1 MTDPAGL
8 AALLATTA
16 FRQPFRP
23 YQLRA
28 LDAFERARAAGDT
41 RIYLT
46 MPPGSGKTVTG
57 LEIARRLGR
66 PSLVLGPTS
75 AIVGQWL
82 AEWAAFE
89 PAVVPASASTDLAS
103 PVTVLTYQS
112 IAVLDRDA
120 GEPDDP
126 DDPVADPAAPDNTGD
141 DPGDE
146 PRRRRKP
153 PTAHERRR
161 RRVLVARGG
170 DPEAVL
176 GLLHPN
182 GRAIVERLAALGP
195 CTLVLDEC
203 HHLLDLWGNV
213 LEAVLDALP
222 AGSTVVGLTATPP
235 GDLGERQAALFR
247 RLFGTGAD
255 FEIVT
260 PAVVKDGHLAPYQEL
275 ALLVRPT
282 PAEDAWI
289 ARQQERFDDLLHDL
303 MDPGF
308 ATTPFGAWFATRILR
323 RESADGAPV
332 GWGTLERD
340 DPDLA
345 RAALRR
351 LWGLGKDLPAGA
363 HLREEHRRPLEA
375 ADWIA
380 LLDAFVRDVLD
391 PSPER
396 VDAIAR
402 EQVRRALPAIGYV
415 LTRRGIRASTSVVDR
430 VLGVSAAK
438 AEATVRIL
446 AAEEAVLG
454 TRLRAVVLCDFETAG
469 RDARATTDGVL
480 DPAAG
485 SAAGALRTLLGDHA
499 TARIAP
505 VLVSGRTVACSRS
518 TAVDL
523 VAFARADAGLVAV
536 FAGYDPLASA
546 GPARSAAAGAPSVSP
561 GTAGPDPGWD
571 DVVAIDPGHP
581 AWTSR
586 RWVPLVTAFFEAGR
600 SRCLVGTRAMLG
612 EGWNSQR
619 ANVLV
624 DLGAATTSV
633 SVQQVRGRTLRL
645 DPEDAGKV
653 ADNWDV
659 VCVAEGHVRGDA
671 DYRRFV
677 RKHRAYFALGATG
690 EIESGVS
697 HVDPA
702 LSPYGPPPAATF
714 EAVAGA
720 MLARPARRAA
730 VRAAWRVGEPYR
742 DVPVE
747 TVRVRLGKAPGLP
760 GRRLLRAA
768 PEAGGAAPGGL
779 AAAGAAVATG
789 ALVVGTVVGAPLAGF
804 AAAGVLGG
812 GAAVASLRAARG
824 RLAGLAPRD
833 TLEDMGRAVADAMA
847 ATGLVVRGLGADAVR
862 VVPQPDGYYR
872 CFLADASDADS
883 GRFATALEE
892 LVSPLWD
899 PRWIIPR
906 RVEEPPASLAATLGV
921 IVRGILARGRGAPEV
936 WHAVPGAF
944 AGRKDRVAAFETAW
958 SRWVS
963 PGARA
968 LPARDPRAEAILAL
982 RTGDDPFK
990 VETQLRTLWT

>member
-1 MTDPAGL
+1 MTHPAGL
-8 AALLATTA
+8 PALLATTA
-16 FRQPFRP
+16 FRHPFRP

-28 LDAFERARAAGDT
+28 LEAFERARATGDT

-57 LEIARRLGR
+57 LEIARRIGR
-66 PSLVLGPTS
+66 PALVLAPTS

-82 AEWAAFE
+82 EEWATFE
-89 PAVVPASASTDLAS
+89 PVVVAASASPDLAS
-103 PVTVLTYQS
+103 PLTVLTYQS
-112 IAVLDRDA
+112 IAVLDRGAA
-120 GEPDDP
+120 GP
-126 DDPVADPAAPDNTGD
+126 GD
-141 DPGDE
+141 DTDAAAADRTPHD
-146 PRRRRKP
+146 
-153 PTAHERRR
+153 RRR

-170 DPEAVL
+170 DPDAVL

-182 GRAIVERLAALGP
+182 GRAIVDRLASLGP
-195 CTLVLDEC
+195 VTLVLDEC
-203 HHLLDLWGNV
+203 HHLLELWGHI
-213 LEAVLDALP
+213 LEAVLGVLP

-235 GDLGERQAALFR
+235 GDLGEREATLYRQ
-247 RLFGTGAD
+247 LFGSGAD

-275 ALLVRPT
+275 ACLVRPT
-282 PAEDAWI
+282 PAEEGWI
-289 ARQQERFDDLLHDL
+289 ARQQERFDELLRNL

-308 ATTPFGAWFATRILR
+308 ASTPFWAWFATRILR
-323 RESADGAPV
+323 RESVDGAPV
-332 GWGTLERD
+332 GWATIERD

-351 LWGLGKDLPAGA
+351 LWATDQPAPSGA
-363 HLREEHRRPLEA
+363 HVREEHRRLLEA
-375 ADWIA
+375 SDWIA
-380 LLDAFVRDVLD
+380 LLDAYVRDVLD

-438 AEATVRIL
+438 ADAAVRIL

-454 TRLRAVVLCDFETAG
+454 SRLRAVVLCDFETAG
-469 RDARATTDGVL
+469 WDTRTATDGVL
-480 DPAAG
+480 DPGAG
-485 SAAGALRTLLGDHA
+485 SAAGVLRTLLADGRA
-499 TARIAP
+499 ARLRP
-505 VLVSGRTVACSRS
+505 VLVSGRTVACARS

-523 VAFARADAGLVAV
+523 VALAQTDPELAPAFE
-536 FAGYDPLASA
+536 GYDVLSGGVA
-546 GPARSAAAGAPSVSP
+546 GG
-561 GTAGPDPGWD
+561 DWE

-586 RWVPLVTAFFEAGR
+586 RWVPLVTAFFEEGG

-612 EGWNSQR
+612 EGWNSRR

-624 DLGAATTSV
+624 DLGAATTSI

-645 DPEDAGKV
+645 DPDDATKV

-702 LSPYGPPPAATF
+702 LSPYGPPPAASF
-714 EAVAGA
+714 EALAES
-720 MLARPARRAA
+720 MLARVGRRAS
-730 VRAAWRVGEPYR
+730 VREAWRIGEPYR

-747 TVRVRLGKAPGLP
+747 TVRVRLGTTPGLP
-760 GRRLLRAA
+760 GRRLFRAELGPGEGGA
-768 PEAGGAAPGGL
+768 GAGPRGIAAGGGAVATGVLAVGAVLGAPIVGL
-779 AAAGAAVATG
+779 AAAGI
-789 ALVVGTVVGAPLAGF
+789 
-804 AAAGVLGG
+804 LGG
-812 GAAVASLRAARG
+812 GAAVASLRAARA
-824 RLAGLAPRD
+824 RLARLAPRD

-847 ATGLVVRGLGADAVR
+847 GTGLVAKGLGADAVR

-872 CFLADASDADS
+872 CFLAEASDVDS

-899 PRWIIPR
+899 PRAIIPR
-906 RVEEPPASLAATLGV
+906 RVEAVPEGLAATLGV
-921 IVRGILARGRGAPEV
+921 LVRTALAQGRGAPEV
-936 WHAVPGAF
+936 WHAVPAAL
-944 AGRKDRVAAFETAW
+944 AGRKDRLAAFEVAW

-963 PGARA
+963 PGAHA
-968 LPARDPRAEAILAL
+968 LPSRDPRAQAVLAL
-982 RTGDDPFK
+982 RTGDDPFR